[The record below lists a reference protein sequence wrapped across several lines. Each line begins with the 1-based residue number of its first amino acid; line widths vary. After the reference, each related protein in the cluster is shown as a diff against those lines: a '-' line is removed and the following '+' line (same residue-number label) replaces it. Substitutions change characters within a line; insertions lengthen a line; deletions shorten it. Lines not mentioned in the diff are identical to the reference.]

1 IKTGEYMPDSLTLEH
16 IYPQSSGRHEVYSMI
31 GNLLPLSKEL
41 NEKAGNKSVKD
52 KINIYKESKYA
63 LVQIFV
69 DQFENRFEERWESD
83 LILLRTTELCDLSY
97 NSVWKLG

>member
-1 IKTGEYMPDSLTLEH
+1 
-16 IYPQSSGRHEVYSMI
+16 MI